1 MLKQGI
7 TILTGIF
14 VFLVISTTSF
24 AQTQQEIIVS
34 AAISL
39 KDVFTDIN
47 KIYESKNKNV
57 KVFFNFGAS
66 GDLKTQIIG
75 GAPAAVF
82 ASAAQKEMEEL
93 EKNDKIIKET
103 RVDFAGNEVVLIVPA
118 DSSAQITS
126 FTDLQKPEI
135 KKIAIGNPQ
144 TVPAGR
150 YADEVLTYYKLKD
163 AITLEKCVF
172 GENVRQV
179 LDYVARKEVDAGIVY
194 ATDAKSRARD
204 VKILAVAPAESHK
217 SIVYPIAVIKGAK
230 NEAAA
235 KQFIACV
242 VSPEGVKVLEQ
253 YGFKPIAG
261 KK

>member
-1 MLKQGI
+1 MKNVL
-7 TILTGIF
+7 TILIS
-14 VFLVISTTSF
+14 VIVWLAVPTASF
-24 AQTQQEIIVS
+24 AQTEQEILVS

-39 KDVFTDIN
+39 KEAFTEIN
-47 KIYESKNKNV
+47 KIFEAKNKHI
-57 KVFFNFGAS
+57 KISFNFGAS

-75 GAPAAVF
+75 GAPVNVF
-82 ASAAQKEMEEL
+82 ASASPKEMEEL
-93 EKNDKIIKET
+93 EANDKIIQET
-103 RVDFAGNEVVLIVPA
+103 RLNFAGNEVVLIVPA
-118 DSSAQITS
+118 DSQLKIET

-135 KKIAIGNPQ
+135 KKIALGNSQ

-163 AITLEKCVF
+163 AISLDRCVF

-194 ATDAKSRARD
+194 TTDAKSRAKD
-204 VKILAVAPAESHK
+204 VKVIARAPAESHK
-217 SIVYPIAVIKGAK
+217 PIIYPIAAIKGEK

-242 VSPEGVKVLEQ
+242 VSPEGLKVLEH
-253 YGFKPIAG
+253 YGFTTIPS